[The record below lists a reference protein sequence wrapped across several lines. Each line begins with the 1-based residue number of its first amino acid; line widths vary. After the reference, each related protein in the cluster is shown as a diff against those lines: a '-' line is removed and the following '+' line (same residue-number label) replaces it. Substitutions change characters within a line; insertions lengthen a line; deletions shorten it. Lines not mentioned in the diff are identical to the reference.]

1 MQSTTNTDQLVT
13 LTTNTDQLS
22 TLTTTTNIQTSGTDQ
37 LIDATITALPNCHK
51 HPRPCKDEILIWSYN
66 TGGLGG
72 TPNERRGNLQLLRE
86 MGADIAVYSELFGR
100 QNEHDDPG
108 WFPSRVD
115 KTGTDRKAG
124 VAILLSP
131 RLQRLVIRNTRDTWI
146 DKDSPAWSRVT
157 AVWVQFRFCRAL
169 IVGVHFPLTSKT
181 RSPTQKDVIHL
192 LNHIFKD
199 LKPQDCVILAGDMN
213 NQLPR
218 NAAGH
223 VTGPFARWRRK
234 KDKHANR
241 LLAFLRKHKLA
252 ALNTFFKP
260 RRNSR
265 SVTHLSSLPN
275 CPDSQIDYIFI
286 TRRWINSCKSA
297 GVRWAPSIVRYG
309 ALWDHGCVYAKM
321 KWRVKRHKKKKLLR
335 KTIAHSSRPPCI

>member
-1 MQSTTNTDQLVT
+1 MQSTMNIDQLAT

-22 TLTTTTNIQTSGTDQ
+22 TLTTTTNIQTSGIDQ
-37 LIDATITALPNCHK
+37 LIDVTTTTLPNCHK
-51 HPRPCKDEILIWSYN
+51 HPRPCKDDILIWSYN

-72 TPNERRGNLQLLRE
+72 TPNERRGNLELLRE

-131 RLQRLVIRNTRDTWI
+131 RLQRLVIRNTRDTWT
-146 DKDSPAWSRVT
+146 DKDSSAWSRVT

-181 RSPTQKDVIHL
+181 SSPTQKDVIDL

-199 LKPQDCVILAGDMN
+199 LKPQDCVILVFVEI
-213 NQLPR
+213 L
-218 NAAGH
+218 
-223 VTGPFARWRRK
+223 
-234 KDKHANR
+234 
-241 LLAFLRKHKLA
+241 
-252 ALNTFFKP
+252 
-260 RRNSR
+260 
-265 SVTHLSSLPN
+265 
-275 CPDSQIDYIFI
+275 
-286 TRRWINSCKSA
+286 TR
-297 GVRWAPSIVRYG
+297 
-309 ALWDHGCVYAKM
+309 
-321 KWRVKRHKKKKLLR
+321 
-335 KTIAHSSRPPCI
+335 